1 MENEKKIRIPYD
13 DHPEFKERIVKQAK
27 KEERSMS
34 NFIHVALKVY
44 LDSKDKLFTPKIYK

>member
-1 MENEKKIRIPYD
+1 MREKQIKIAYND
-13 DHPEFKERIVKQAK
+13 TQSFKERIVKQAE

-34 NFIHVALKVY
+34 NLIHIALKTY